1 MSADGQKELFL
12 TDFVGQLSTISTS
25 IERTFIGSRE
35 GDPTVDVN
43 EYLRTRDLLL
53 RLFRTYDAE
62 VYRVCFE
69 VRLSNRTLPPR

>member
-1 MSADGQKELFL
+1 MSVNGQKELCLVNFQ
-12 TDFVGQLSTISTS
+12 DQLSVIGRS

-69 VRLSNRTLPPR
+69 VRLSNRTLPLR

>member
-1 MSADGQKELFL
+1 MSVNGQKELCLVNFQ
-12 TDFVGQLSTISTS
+12 DQLSVIGRS

-35 GDPTVDVN
+35 GNPTVDVN

-69 VRLSNRTLPPR
+69 VRLSNRTLPLR